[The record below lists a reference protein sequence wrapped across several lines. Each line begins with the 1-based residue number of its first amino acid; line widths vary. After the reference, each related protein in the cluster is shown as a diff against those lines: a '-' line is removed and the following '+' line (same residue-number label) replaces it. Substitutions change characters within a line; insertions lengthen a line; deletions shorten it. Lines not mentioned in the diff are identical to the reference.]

1 MKFRN
6 VFILSLFFLG
16 FLILFFCKSE
26 TEPTE
31 LQSQEDIIAQIIFSG
46 ELNEELSDEDM
57 TTHKENLSGTIVRFR
72 GRLIELFHPENGE
85 RDYKEMGNLLA
96 QRGAVIEATQQ
107 EYTWLHGE
115 GDIAGLFQSLPRG
128 RLEFEIRHVF
138 IDKIFDP
145 RVEHGEDVN
154 MVARIFFK
162 YRVPQMVEGKLQNQ
176 AGGGEFGCLHRND
189 CPWCD
194 F

>member
-6 VFILSLFFLG
+6 VFILSSFFLG

-26 TEPTE
+26 PVPTE
-31 LQSQEDIIAQIIFSG
+31 LQSMKDIVARIAF
-46 ELNEELSDEDM
+46 SDELEAELGDEVIK
-57 TTHKENLSGTIVRFR
+57 HKNNLADTIVRFR
-72 GRLIELFHPENGE
+72 DRLIELFHPESGDRN
-85 RDYKEMGNLLA
+85 YKEMGRLLA
-96 QRGAVIEATQQ
+96 HRGAVVEATQQ
-107 EYTWLHGE
+107 EYAWLHGE
-115 GDIAGLFQSLPRG
+115 GDIAGLFKSLPEG

-145 RVEHGEDVN
+145 RFEHGEEVN

-162 YRVPQMVEGKLQNQ
+162 YRVPRVEEGKIKNQ
-176 AGGGEFGCLHRND
+176 AGVGTFGCLHRNN

>member
-26 TEPTE
+26 TVPKKP
-31 LQSQEDIIAQIIFSG
+31 QSKEDIMETMAFSDV
-46 ELNEELSDEDM
+46 LKEELGDEIIK
-57 TTHKENLSGTIVRFR
+57 HKDNLAGTIIRFR
-72 GRLIELFHPENGE
+72 DRLIALFHPENGE
-85 RDYKEMGNLLA
+85 RDYGEMARLLA
-96 QRGAVIEATQQ
+96 QRGSVIESTQQ

-115 GDIAGLFQSLPRG
+115 GDIAGLFKSMSRG

-162 YRVPQMVEGKLQNQ
+162 YRVPRMEEGKPQNQ
-176 AGGGEFGCLHRND
+176 AGGGTFGCLHRND

>member
-6 VFILSLFFLG
+6 LFILSLFFLG

-26 TEPTE
+26 TVPTE
-31 LQSQEDIIAQIIFSG
+31 LQSKEDIVVKIAFSD
-46 ELNEELSDEDM
+46 ELKAELSDEDM
-57 TTHKENLSGTIVRFR
+57 TKHKGNLADTIIRFR
-72 GRLIELFHPENGE
+72 DKLIELFHPENGD
-85 RDYKEMGNLLA
+85 RNYKEMGSLLA
-96 QRGAVIEATQQ
+96 QRGAILEDSR
-107 EYTWLHGE
+107 EDYTWLYGIE
-115 GDIAGLFQSLPRG
+115 EIAGLFQKLPEG

-138 IDKIFDP
+138 IDKIFDQ
-145 RVEHGEDVN
+145 RFEDGEEVD

-162 YRVPQMVEGKLQNQ
+162 YRVPREEEGKLKNQ
-176 AGGGEFGCLHRND
+176 AGGGTFGCLHRYD